1 MLILTRRAG
10 ESIYLDDNIKITVLE
25 VQGKQIKLGLT
36 VPDDMTVYREE
47 VYLRIREQN
56 QLAMQTSQ
64 TDFLAATKL
73 WKK

>member
-10 ESIYLDDNIKITVLE
+10 ESICLDDNIKITVLE

-36 VPDDMTVYREE
+36 VPDSMTVYREE

-56 QLAMQTSQ
+56 RLAMQTSQ
-64 TDFLAATKL
+64 TDFMAVTEL